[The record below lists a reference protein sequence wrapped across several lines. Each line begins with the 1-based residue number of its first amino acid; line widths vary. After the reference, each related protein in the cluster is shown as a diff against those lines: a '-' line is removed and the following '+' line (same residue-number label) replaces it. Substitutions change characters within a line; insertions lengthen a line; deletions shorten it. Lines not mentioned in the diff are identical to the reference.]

1 MVALIIKFVTDNKL
15 ACIFIVLWLATSW
28 KLGYTVYE
36 RNDYKQ
42 QVSDIQLVLDQ
53 TKLDLTV
60 QKLNNKQLQSDIN
73 KQNNAVDE
81 LKNKSEILQQQTD
94 IELKKIEDKA
104 KSLEQQNQKL
114 KDFKKSNDSCKD
126 VTELLDNV
134 GED

>member
-1 MVALIIKFVTDNKL
+1 MIELLIKFITDNKL
-15 ACIFIVLWLATSW
+15 ACIFIVLWLATSM

-36 RNDYKQ
+36 RDDYKQ
-42 QVSDIQLVLDQ
+42 QVSDVKLVLGQ

-60 QKLNNKQLQSDIN
+60 QQLNNRQLQSDIT
-73 KQNNAVDE
+73 KQSNAVDE
-81 LKNKSEILQQQTD
+81 LKNSSETLKQQTT
-94 IELKKIEDKA
+94 IELKKIEEKA

-126 VTELLDNV
+126 VKDLLDNV

>member
-1 MVALIIKFVTDNKL
+1 MAALVIKFVTDNKL
-15 ACIFIVLWLATSW
+15 ACIFIVLWIAAMIKSGHTA
-28 KLGYTVYE
+28 YE
-36 RNDYKQ
+36 RDDYKQ
-42 QVSDIQLVLDQ
+42 QASDIKLVLDQ
-53 TKLDLTV
+53 TKLDLAV
-60 QKLNNKQLQSDIN
+60 QQLNNKQLQSDIN
-73 KQNNAVDE
+73 KQNVAVDE

-126 VTELLDNV
+126 VKDLLDNV